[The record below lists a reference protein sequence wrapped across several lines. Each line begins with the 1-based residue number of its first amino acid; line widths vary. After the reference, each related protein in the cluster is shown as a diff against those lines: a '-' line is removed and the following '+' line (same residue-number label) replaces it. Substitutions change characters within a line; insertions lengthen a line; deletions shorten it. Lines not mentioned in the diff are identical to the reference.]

1 MEFTR
6 RGCRYL
12 KHTADVI
19 EEFRVA
25 KENGKLEETATKIFL
40 EYNIDM
46 KTLWCCRQYAY
57 ELSEEYLQ
65 EYPTMRTILALLET
79 MAGRPENAQKVIS
92 VLGQTPKKLKPSELT
107 PLDFVRMMCELILPQ
122 YDNTEFARR
131 AFFLAHCLKQPVMG
145 LALTA
150 CRPSVINGFRDM
162 TELCLDMEEKQEEYC
177 HSIDL
182 IYGSSG
188 KGVYDVALA
197 EWKYETGDDFKA
209 LMLLAGTIPTLEN
222 CEDIR
227 CLFAAYMLQMRI
239 LIFGGQTK
247 TTHEVFDKIRE
258 KVVDKYYDE
267 LEDSLHAAECLYY
280 CYEGNQEKIKYWLE
294 HMAPDENEDIFMMD
308 MYCYLVKMR
317 CYLQTGKYML
327 TLILAKKMI
336 NYLKQSYRPH
346 DLCECYM
353 MAAMACLK
361 AGDKDSALEEFEN
374 ALKIGEKYRYVRVFA
389 DEGQMVLE
397 LINLIREKYK
407 NATESGHEYSN
418 EWLKQIK
425 NIALMVVNRYPDYL
439 KTEQEE
445 YAMLTKTEKQIIVM
459 MASGLKNDDIAEQLG
474 VKLRTVKF
482 HSGNIFEKLRVQ
494 NRQQAINRAREI
506 GYL

>member
-6 RGCRYL
+6 RESRYL
-12 KHTADVI
+12 KHTADVM
-19 EEFRVA
+19 EEFRLA

-40 EYNIDM
+40 EYKLDM

-57 ELSEEYLQ
+57 ELPEEYLQ
-65 EYPTMRTILALLET
+65 KYPTIRTILALLEA
-79 MAGRPENAQKVIS
+79 MAGRVENAQNVIS
-92 VLGQTPKKLKPSELT
+92 VLGKTPKELNPSELT
-107 PLDFVRMMCELILPQ
+107 PDDFVRLMCELILPQ
-122 YDNTEFARR
+122 YDNYEFARR
-131 AFFLAHCLKQPVMG
+131 AFFLAACLKQPVMG

-162 TELCLDMEEKQEEYC
+162 TEFCLDMEEKQDEYC
-177 HSIDL
+177 HAIDL

-209 LMLLAGTIPTLEN
+209 LMLLAGTIPTLED

-247 TTHEVFDKIRE
+247 TSHEIFNMIRE

-267 LEDSLHAAECLYY
+267 LEDSLNAAECLYY
-280 CYEGNQEKIKYWLE
+280 CYEGNHEEIKNWLE
-294 HMAPDENEDIFMMD
+294 NKAPDENGDIFMMD

-336 NYLKQSYRPH
+336 NYLKQGYRPH

-361 AGDKDSALEEFEN
+361 AGDKKSAIEEFEH
-374 ALKIGEKYRYVRVFA
+374 ALEIGKKYRYVRVFA
-389 DEGQMVLE
+389 DEGQMALE
-397 LINLIREKYK
+397 LLNLMREKYK
-407 NATESGHEYSN
+407 KAAGTEPGYS
-418 EWLKQIK
+418 EDWLKQIK
-425 NIALMVVNRYPDYL
+425 GVALMVANRYPDYL

-445 YAMLTKTEKQIIVM
+445 YAVLTKTEKQIIVM
-459 MASGLKNDDIAEQLG
+459 MASGLKNDDIAYQLG

-482 HSGNIFEKLRVQ
+482 HTGNIFEKLKVQ

>member
-12 KHTADVI
+12 KHTADVM
-19 EEFRVA
+19 EEFRLA
-25 KENGKLEETATKIFL
+25 KKNGRLEETATKVFL
-40 EYNIDM
+40 EYNADM
-46 KTLWCCRQYAY
+46 KTLWCCRQYVY
-57 ELSEEYLQ
+57 ELSEEYLKK
-65 EYPTMRTILALLET
+65 YPTMRTILALLEA
-79 MAGRPENAQKVIS
+79 MAGRLENAQAVIR
-92 VLGQTPKKLKPSELT
+92 VLGETPKELNPSELT
-107 PLDFVRMMCELILPQ
+107 PLDFSRLMCELILPQ
-122 YDNTEFARR
+122 YDNSEFSRR
-131 AFFLAHCLKQPVMG
+131 AIFLAKCLSQPVMG

-162 TELCLDMEEKQEEYC
+162 TEFCPKLEEKQDEYC
-177 HSIDL
+177 HFIDL

-209 LMLLAGTIPTLEN
+209 LMLLAETIPTLED

-247 TTHEVFDKIRE
+247 ISHEIFDKMRE
-258 KVVDKYYDE
+258 KIGDKYYDE
-267 LEDSLHAAECLYY
+267 LEDSLNAAECLYY
-280 CYEGNQEKIKYWLE
+280 CYEGNQEEIKDWLE
-294 HMAPDENEDIFMMD
+294 HKAPDENGDIFMMD

-327 TLILAKKMI
+327 TLILAKKMT
-336 NYLKQSYRPH
+336 NYLEQSFRPH
-346 DLCECYM
+346 DMCECYM
-353 MAAMACLK
+353 LAAMACLK
-361 AGDKDSALEEFEN
+361 AGDKDSALEEFEH
-374 ALKIGEKYRYVRVFA
+374 ALEIGKKYRYVRVFA
-389 DEGQMVLE
+389 DEGQMALE
-397 LINLIREKYK
+397 LLNLMREKYK
-407 NATESGHEYSN
+407 KVSAAGHEYSE

-425 NIALMVVNRYPDYL
+425 SIALMVANRYSDYL

-445 YAMLTKTEKQIIVM
+445 YAMLSKTEKQIIVM
-459 MASGLKNDDIAEQLG
+459 MASGLKNDDIAYQLG

-482 HSGNIFEKLRVQ
+482 HVSNIFEKLRVQ

>member
-12 KHTADVI
+12 KHTADVV
-19 EEFRVA
+19 EEFRLA
-25 KENGKLEETATKIFL
+25 KENGRLEETATKIFL
-40 EYNIDM
+40 EYNLDM
-46 KTLWCCRQYAY
+46 KTLWYCRQYAY
-57 ELSEEYLQ
+57 ELPEEYLKQ
-65 EYPTMRTILALLET
+65 NPTIRTILALLET
-79 MAGRPENAQKVIS
+79 MSGRLENAQNIIS
-92 VLGQTPKKLKPSELT
+92 VLGETPKDLSSAELT
-107 PLDFVRMMCELILPQ
+107 PLDFVRLMCELILPQ
-122 YDNTEFARR
+122 YNNYEFARR
-131 AFFLAHCLKQPVMG
+131 ALFLAKCLDQPVMG

-162 TELCLDMEEKQEEYC
+162 TDFCSDIEEKQEEYC
-177 HSIDL
+177 HAIDL

-209 LMLLAGTIPTLEN
+209 LMLLAGTIPTLED

-247 TTHEVFDKIRE
+247 TSHEIFNMIRE
-258 KVVDKYYDE
+258 KVVDKCYDE
-267 LEDSLHAAECLYY
+267 LEDGLNAAECLYY
-280 CYEGNQEKIKYWLE
+280 CYEGNHEEIKDWLE
-294 HMAPDENEDIFMMD
+294 HKAPDENGDIFMMD

-346 DLCECYM
+346 DLCECHM

-361 AGDKDSALEEFEN
+361 AGDKDSAIDEFEN
-374 ALKIGEKYRYVRVFA
+374 ALEIGEKYRYVRVFA
-389 DEGQMVLE
+389 DEGQMTLE
-397 LINLIREKYK
+397 LLNQMREKYK
-407 NATESGHEYSN
+407 KVTDATHEYDA
-418 EWLKQIK
+418 EWIKQIK
-425 NIALMVVNRYPDYL
+425 NIALMVANRYPDYL

-459 MASGLKNDDIAEQLG
+459 MASGLKNEDIAHQLG

-482 HSGNIFEKLRVQ
+482 HASNIFEKLKVQ

>member
-12 KHTADVI
+12 KHTADVL
-19 EEFRVA
+19 EELRLA

-40 EYNIDM
+40 EYNLDM

-57 ELSEEYLQ
+57 ELSEEYLK
-65 EYPTMRTILALLET
+65 EYPSMRTILALLET
-79 MAGRPENAQKVIS
+79 MAGRLENAKEIIE
-92 VLGQTPKKLKPSELT
+92 VLGETPKELNPTELT
-107 PLDFVRMMCELILPQ
+107 ELDFIRMMCELILPQ
-122 YDNTEFARR
+122 YDNSEFVRR
-131 AFFLAHCLKQPVMG
+131 AVFLAQCLKQPVMG

-150 CRPSVINGFRDM
+150 CRPSVINGFRDIS
-162 TELCLDMEEKQEEYC
+162 ELCLDMEERQDEFC
-177 HSIDL
+177 RTIDL

-247 TTHEVFDKIRE
+247 TSHELFDRIRE

-267 LEDSLHAAECLYY
+267 LEDGLNAAECLYY

-294 HMAPDENEDIFMMD
+294 NMAPDENEDVFMMD

-327 TLILAKKMI
+327 TPILAKKMI
-336 NYLKQSYRPH
+336 NNLKQATRPH

-361 AGDKDSALEEFEN
+361 AGDRENAIEEFEH
-374 ALKIGEKYRYVRVFA
+374 ALEIGEKYHYVRVFA
-389 DEGQMVLE
+389 DEGQMALE
-397 LINLIREKYK
+397 LLNLLKEKNK
-407 NATESGHEYSN
+407 KVAGAESEHSSV
-418 EWLKQIK
+418 WLKQIK
-425 NIALMVVNRYPDYL
+425 NIALMVANRYPNYL

-445 YAMLTKTEKQIIVM
+445 YAMLSKTEKQIIVM
-459 MASGLKNDDIAEQLG
+459 MASGLKNEDIADQLG

-482 HSGNIFEKLRVQ
+482 HASNIFEKLKVQ